1 MYWGDTMAYNCLLID
16 FDETL
21 VSFAESEKQCIAK
34 VYNKYGIPV
43 TEENLNFYHELN
55 EKYWRDYENGKIKK
69 GTLEKARFQKVIE
82 KFGVK
87 NVSGDTMNK
96 DYEHYLKFS
105 AVVMDGALEF
115 LQDVEDYVTIA
126 IVTNGTED
134 TQNSRLKISKIMD
147 YADDVFT
154 SERTG
159 SNKPDKKIFL
169 TALKTLGI
177 ENYKKVLVVGDNL
190 NSDIKGGRNAGL
202 DTCWVNFK
210 NQENNTN
217 IKPTYTAADFEE
229 LKRIVL
235 GEKYNMIFEKK
246 KKI

>member
-1 MYWGDTMAYNCLLID
+1 M
-16 FDETL
+16 
-21 VSFAESEKQCIAK
+21 
-34 VYNKYGIPV
+34 
-43 TEENLNFYHELN
+43 
-55 EKYWRDYENGKIKK
+55 
-69 GTLEKARFQKVIE
+69 
-82 KFGVK
+82 
-87 NVSGDTMNK
+87 
-96 DYEHYLKFS
+96 
-105 AVVMDGALEF
+105 EF

-147 YADDVFT
+147 YADGVFT

-177 ENYKKVLVVGDNL
+177 ENNKKVLVVGDNL